1 MKLHLKGEDL
11 ELYSPRIMGS
21 LVVHPKDIG
30 SVDDFVRKA
39 KEMQEDGADLIEIGL
54 QVEEGFP
61 EENDELAKLIPIVK
75 AVAQNTSLY
84 VAITTKY
91 PSVMKSAVGA
101 GASLIIDPDA
111 LKAEGALDTVAMLK
125 VPVCLVF
132 DHNIDFDKEG
142 SLDPMGD
149 ISAYLYE
156 RIDACLNAGID
167 RRNLLIDPSL
177 SQSAPIESK
186 LKLIGR
192 LETLKSFALPMTMAM
207 PRSIPHAD
215 NYLNEHFSAAVAA
228 CLFCVNSGVK
238 IIRTERVEELALA
251 LDTWQAVNKSA
262 RPFKLTR
269 AIASR
274 FKRKHAN

>member
-1 MKLHLKGEDL
+1 MKLQLKGDEL

-21 LVVHPKDIG
+21 LVVHENDIG
-30 SVDDFVRKA
+30 SVDDFVKKA
-39 KEMQEDGADLIEIGL
+39 RDMQEDGAELIEVGL
-54 QVEEGFP
+54 QVAGESKEE
-61 EENDELAKLIPIVK
+61 DELKKLIPIVK
-75 AVAQNTSLY
+75 AVAESTSLY
-84 VAITTKY
+84 VAITTVY

-101 GASLIIDPDA
+101 GACLIIDPYA
-111 LKAEGALDTVAMLK
+111 LKAQGALETVAMLK

-132 DHNIDFDKEG
+132 DHNIDFEKEG

-149 ISAYLYE
+149 ISAFLYE

-215 NYLNEHFSAAVAA
+215 KYLNEDFSAAVAA
-228 CLFCVNSGVK
+228 GLFCVNSGIK
-238 IIRTERVEELALA
+238 IIRTERVAEMALA

>member
-1 MKLHLKGEDL
+1 MKLQLKGDEL

-21 LVVHPKDIG
+21 LVVHENDIG
-30 SVDDFVRKA
+30 SVDDFVKKA
-39 KEMQEDGADLIEIGL
+39 RDMQEDGAELIEVGL
-54 QVEEGFP
+54 QVAGESKEE
-61 EENDELAKLIPIVK
+61 DELKKLIPIVK
-75 AVAQNTSLY
+75 AVAESTSLY
-84 VAITTKY
+84 VAITTVY

-101 GASLIIDPDA
+101 GACLIIDPYA
-111 LKAEGALDTVAMLK
+111 LKAQGALETVAMLK

-132 DHNIDFDKEG
+132 DHNIDFEKEG

-149 ISAYLYE
+149 ISAFLYE

-215 NYLNEHFSAAVAA
+215 KYLNEHFSAAVAA
-228 CLFCVNSGVK
+228 GLFCVNSGIK
-238 IIRTERVEELALA
+238 IIRTERVAEMALA

>member
-11 ELYSPRIMGS
+11 ELYSPRIMGA
-21 LVVHPKDIG
+21 LVVHPGEIG
-30 SVDDFVRKA
+30 SVEDFVRKA
-39 KEMQEDGADLIEIGL
+39 KEMQEDGADFIEIGL
-54 QVEEGFP
+54 QVEEGIP
-61 EENDELAKLIPIVK
+61 EEADELTKLVPIVK

-101 GASLIIDPDA
+101 GACLIIDPDA
-111 LKAEGALDTVAMLK
+111 LKAKGALETVAMLK

-132 DHNIDFDKEG
+132 DHNIDFDTEG

-228 CLFCVNSGVK
+228 CLCVNSGVN
-238 IIRTERVEELALA
+238 IIRTERVAEMALA

-262 RPFKLTR
+262 RPFKLTK